1 MKATRRRPTS
11 PLQVFAL
18 VLVLAGGIGSL
29 LVVAQTSEDAE
40 IGGGAWALVAVVGWW
55 FPLIAAG
62 LLIIVAMFGLLLA
75 ATAALVSASELGY
88 AGSAG
93 ALLFWEFLLPAV
105 CAVLFVG
112 AHRQRM
118 GPDPIL

>member
-11 PLQVFAL
+11 PLQVLAL
-18 VLVLAGGIGSL
+18 ALVLAGGIGSL

-40 IGGGAWALVAVVGWW
+40 IGGGAWGLVAVVGWW

-75 ATAALVSASELGY
+75 AAAGLVSASELGY

-93 ALLFWEFLLPAV
+93 ALLLWEFLLPVV
-105 CAVLFVG
+105 CALIFVG

-118 GPDPIL
+118 GPDSIL

>member
-11 PLQVFAL
+11 PLQVLAL
-18 VLVLAGGIGSL
+18 ALVLAGGIGSL
-29 LVVAQTSEDAE
+29 LVVAQTSQDAE

-75 ATAALVSASELGY
+75 ATAALVSQFEPGI
-88 AGSAG
+88 GSPG
-93 ALLFWEFLLPAV
+93 PVLFWEFLLPVV
-105 CAVLFVG
+105 CVVLFVG

-118 GPDPIL
+118 GPDSIL